1 MDNCVISFCACA
13 AAVVSSRFSR
23 SAVLFLLE
31 KSSDTIARIKKK
43 STRKLYTFLGWART
57 RKATTPEYTDQKE
70 VKNLVTTQGGEL
82 ILYAVWRPDSFQV
95 TLNPNGGKLNGA
107 DQSVTATL
115 RYGETCETLPTP
127 TKYGYDFVGWN
138 YQEDGKGFSVGTNTS
153 ADKVVAYGTLYA
165 QWRAK
170 QITVSFDTNQGS
182 GSSVPDSVN
191 DITVT
196 YGSTYANLP
205 ITGRVGYDFNGWYTE
220 ATGGTKVEKTTG
232 VTREDHTLYA
242 HWTARKYEVG
252 FDAVGGKFSDNNNF
266 KSIYHDY
273 DDTYKLP
280 EEPTRTGYT
289 FLGWYTDRS
298 GGTKVEN
305 TTQVTTAQYHVL
317 CAHWKANKYTVTF
330 DAQGGTFPNGGST
343 TQTMNLEYDRSYS
356 VPQQNPTKSG
366 YVFEGWYTQKTD
378 GTQVT
383 SLTLM
388 STPQNHTLYARW
400 RKIEKTTVTVGGVT
414 LTYEGA
420 PVYAKTDSEGK
431 VTKDGSSS
439 DYNIMLEEGELT
451 LKNATICSQ
460 NTNGALYT
468 ENALVIKLEGTNTVT
483 STTNSEYG
491 IYVYQN
497 NLTIQG
503 DGSLTVTAGTGKS
516 FSDGIYAR
524 EIVID
529 EATVHTT
536 GREATSQSRGILCST
551 KVIIRNGAKVTAAG
565 GTASK
570 SYGIWCRDGITID
583 NSSCTATGS
592 TRAIT
597 METSGELKLINAHL
611 TSGSENG
618 TSAEWIPQN

>member
-1 MDNCVISFCACA
+1 MDNCVISFYACA

-127 TKYGYDFVGWN
+127 TKYGYDFIGWN

>member
-31 KSSDTIARIKKK
+31 KSSDTIVRIKKK

-205 ITGRVGYDFNGWYTE
+205 ITGRVGYDFNDWYTE

>member
-1 MDNCVISFCACA
+1 M
-13 AAVVSSRFSR
+13 
-23 SAVLFLLE
+23 
-31 KSSDTIARIKKK
+31 
-43 STRKLYTFLGWART
+43 
-57 RKATTPEYTDQKE
+57 
-70 VKNLVTTQGGEL
+70 
-82 ILYAVWRPDSFQV
+82 
-95 TLNPNGGKLNGA
+95 
-107 DQSVTATL
+107 
-115 RYGETCETLPTP
+115 
-127 TKYGYDFVGWN
+127 
-138 YQEDGKGFSVGTNTS
+138 
-153 ADKVVAYGTLYA
+153 
-165 QWRAK
+165 
-170 QITVSFDTNQGS
+170 
-182 GSSVPDSVN
+182 
-191 DITVT
+191 
-196 YGSTYANLP
+196 
-205 ITGRVGYDFNGWYTE
+205 
-220 ATGGTKVEKTTG
+220 
-232 VTREDHTLYA
+232 
-242 HWTARKYEVG
+242 
-252 FDAVGGKFSDNNNF
+252 
-266 KSIYHDY
+266 
-273 DDTYKLP
+273 
-280 EEPTRTGYT
+280 
-289 FLGWYTDRS
+289 
-298 GGTKVEN
+298 
-305 TTQVTTAQYHVL
+305 
-317 CAHWKANKYTVTF
+317 
-330 DAQGGTFPNGGST
+330 
-343 TQTMNLEYDRSYS
+343 
-356 VPQQNPTKSG
+356 
-366 YVFEGWYTQKTD
+366 
-378 GTQVT
+378 
-383 SLTLM
+383 
-388 STPQNHTLYARW
+388 
-400 RKIEKTTVTVGGVT
+400 VGGVT

-420 PVYAKTDSEGK
+420 PVYAKTDGEGK

-503 DGSLTVTAGTGKS
+503 DGSLTVTAGIGKS

-570 SYGIWCRDGITID
+570 SYGIWCRDGISFYLRSRPPTR
-583 NSSCTATGS
+583 S

>member
-1 MDNCVISFCACA
+1 MDNCVISFCTCA

-138 YQEDGKGFSVGTNTS
+138 SQEDGKGFSVGTNTS

-220 ATGGTKVEKTTG
+220 TTGGTKVEKTTG

-252 FDAVGGKFSDNNNF
+252 FDAVGGKFLDNNNF

>member
-1 MDNCVISFCACA
+1 MDNCVISFYACA

-536 GREATSQSRGILCST
+536 EREATSQSRGILCST

>member
-1 MDNCVISFCACA
+1 MDNCVISFYACA

-127 TKYGYDFVGWN
+127 TKFGYDFVGWN

>member
-31 KSSDTIARIKKK
+31 KSSDTIVRIKKK

-570 SYGIWCRDGITID
+570 SYGIWCREGITID

>member
-1 MDNCVISFCACA
+1 MDNCVISFCTCA

-138 YQEDGKGFSVGTNTS
+138 SQEDGKGFSVGTNTS

-366 YVFEGWYTQKTD
+366 YVFEGWYTRKTD

>member
-1 MDNCVISFCACA
+1 MDNCVISFCTCA

-138 YQEDGKGFSVGTNTS
+138 SQEDGKGFSVGTNTS

>member
-1 MDNCVISFCACA
+1 
-13 AAVVSSRFSR
+13 
-23 SAVLFLLE
+23 
-31 KSSDTIARIKKK
+31 
-43 STRKLYTFLGWART
+43 
-57 RKATTPEYTDQKE
+57 
-70 VKNLVTTQGGEL
+70 
-82 ILYAVWRPDSFQV
+82 
-95 TLNPNGGKLNGA
+95 
-107 DQSVTATL
+107 
-115 RYGETCETLPTP
+115 
-127 TKYGYDFVGWN
+127 
-138 YQEDGKGFSVGTNTS
+138 
-153 ADKVVAYGTLYA
+153 
-165 QWRAK
+165 
-170 QITVSFDTNQGS
+170 
-182 GSSVPDSVN
+182 
-191 DITVT
+191 
-196 YGSTYANLP
+196 
-205 ITGRVGYDFNGWYTE
+205 
-220 ATGGTKVEKTTG
+220 
-232 VTREDHTLYA
+232 
-242 HWTARKYEVG
+242 
-252 FDAVGGKFSDNNNF
+252 
-266 KSIYHDY
+266 
-273 DDTYKLP
+273 
-280 EEPTRTGYT
+280 
-289 FLGWYTDRS
+289 
-298 GGTKVEN
+298 
-305 TTQVTTAQYHVL
+305 
-317 CAHWKANKYTVTF
+317 
-330 DAQGGTFPNGGST
+330 
-343 TQTMNLEYDRSYS
+343 MNLEYDRSYS

-400 RKIEKTTVTVGGVT
+400 RKIEKTAVTVGGVT

>member
-1 MDNCVISFCACA
+1 M
-13 AAVVSSRFSR
+13 
-23 SAVLFLLE
+23 LFLLE
-31 KSSDTIARIKKK
+31 KSSDTIVRIKKK

-232 VTREDHTLYA
+232 VTREDHTLYV

>member
-1 MDNCVISFCACA
+1 M
-13 AAVVSSRFSR
+13 
-23 SAVLFLLE
+23 LFLLE

-115 RYGETCETLPTP
+115 RYGETCATLPTP

-138 YQEDGKGFSVGTNTS
+138 SQEDGKGFSVGTNTL
-153 ADKVVAYGTLYA
+153 ADKVVAYRTLYA

-170 QITVSFDTNQGS
+170 KITVSFDTNQGS

-191 DITVT
+191 AITVT

-205 ITGRVGYDFNGWYTE
+205 TTGRVGYDFNGWYTD

-232 VTREDHTLYA
+232 VTRENHTLYA
-242 HWTARKYEVG
+242 HWTAKKYTVL
-252 FDAVGGKFSDNNNF
+252 FDQVGGTFPGGTTKMFIDQT
-266 KSIYHDY
+266 Y

-280 EEPTRTGYT
+280 EEPARTGYT
-289 FLGWYTDRS
+289 FLGWYTRQS
-298 GGTKVEN
+298 SGTKVEN
-305 TTQVTTAQYHVL
+305 TTRVTTAGYYVL
-317 CAHWKANKYTVTF
+317 YAHWVANEYTVTF
-330 DAQGGTFPNGGST
+330 DAQGGTFPDGDSRKAVY
-343 TQTMNLEYDRSYS
+343 QTYYQAYS
-356 VPQQNPTKSG
+356 VPQQNPTRSG

-383 SLTLM
+383 TMTSMDTAKD
-388 STPQNHTLYARW
+388 HTLYARW
-400 RKIEKTTVTVGGVT
+400 RQIKETTVTVGEVT
-414 LTYEGA
+414 LTFEGT

-503 DGSLTVTAGTGKS
+503 DGSLTVTAGIGKS

>member
-31 KSSDTIARIKKK
+31 KSSDTIVRIKKK

-400 RKIEKTTVTVGGVT
+400 RKIEKTTVMVGGVT

-503 DGSLTVTAGTGKS
+503 DGSLTVTAGIGKS

>member
-31 KSSDTIARIKKK
+31 KSSDTIVRIKKK

-205 ITGRVGYDFNGWYTE
+205 ITGRGGYDFNGWYTE

>member
-31 KSSDTIARIKKK
+31 KSSDTIVRIKKK

-618 TSAEWIPQN
+618 TYAEWIPQN

>member
-31 KSSDTIARIKKK
+31 KSSDTIVRIKKK

-57 RKATTPEYTDQKE
+57 RKATTPEYTDQQK
-70 VKNLVTTQGGEL
+70 VNNLVTTQNGEL

-95 TLNPNGGKLNGA
+95 TLNPNGGELNGA

-115 RYGETCETLPTP
+115 RYGETCATLPTP
-127 TKYGYDFVGWN
+127 TRYGYDFVGWN
-138 YQEDGKGFSVGTNTS
+138 SKEDGTGFPVGTNTA
-153 ADKVVAYGTLYA
+153 ADKVAAYRTLYA

-191 DITVT
+191 AITVT

-205 ITGRVGYDFNGWYTE
+205 TTERTGYTFDGWYTE
-220 ATGGTKVEKTTG
+220 ATGGTQVENTTG
-232 VTREDHTLYA
+232 VTRENHTLYA
-242 HWTARKYEVG
+242 HWTAGKYEVG
-252 FDAVGGKFSDNNNF
+252 FEAVGGKFSDNNNF
-266 KSIYHDY
+266 KSIYHYY

-280 EEPTRTGYT
+280 EEPARTGYT

-305 TTQVTTAQYHVL
+305 TTQVTTAKYHVL
-317 CAHWKANKYTVTF
+317 CAHWEANEYTVTF
-330 DAQGGTFPNGGST
+330 DAQGGTFPNDGST
-343 TQTMNLEYDRSYS
+343 TQTMNLEYNRTYS

-366 YVFEGWYTQKTD
+366 YVFEGWYTERTG

-383 SLTLM
+383 TRTSMDTAKD
-388 STPQNHTLYARW
+388 HTLYARW
-400 RKIEKTTVTVGGVT
+400 RQIKETTVTVGEVT
-414 LTYEGA
+414 LTFEGT

-431 VTKDGSSS
+431 VTKGGSSS

-468 ENALVIKLEGTNTVT
+468 KNALVIKLEGTNTVT

-536 GREATSQSRGILCST
+536 GREATSQSRGVLCST

-618 TSAEWIPQN
+618 TSAEWTPQN

>member
-1 MDNCVISFCACA
+1 M
-13 AAVVSSRFSR
+13 
-23 SAVLFLLE
+23 LFLLE

-115 RYGETCETLPTP
+115 RYGETCATLPTP

-138 YQEDGKGFSVGTNTS
+138 SQEDGKGFSVGTNTL
-153 ADKVVAYGTLYA
+153 ADKVVAYRTLYA

-170 QITVSFDTNQGS
+170 KITVSFDTNQGS

-191 DITVT
+191 AITVT

-205 ITGRVGYDFNGWYTE
+205 TTGRVGYDFNGWYTD

-232 VTREDHTLYA
+232 VTRENHTLYA
-242 HWTARKYEVG
+242 HWTAKKYTVL
-252 FDAVGGKFSDNNNF
+252 FDQVGGTFPGGTTKMFIDQT
-266 KSIYHDY
+266 Y

-280 EEPTRTGYT
+280 EEPARTGYT
-289 FLGWYTDRS
+289 FLGWYTRQS
-298 GGTKVEN
+298 SGTKVEN
-305 TTQVTTAQYHVL
+305 TTRVTTAGYYVL
-317 CAHWKANKYTVTF
+317 YAHWVANEYTVTF
-330 DAQGGTFPNGGST
+330 DAQGGTFPDGDSRKAVY
-343 TQTMNLEYDRSYS
+343 QTYYQAYS
-356 VPQQNPTKSG
+356 VPQQNPTRSG

-383 SLTLM
+383 TMTSMDTAKD
-388 STPQNHTLYARW
+388 HTLYARW
-400 RKIEKTTVTVGGVT
+400 RQIKETTVTVGEVT
-414 LTYEGA
+414 LTFEGT

-503 DGSLTVTAGTGKS
+503 DGSLTVTAGIGKS

-570 SYGIWCRDGITID
+570 SYGIWCKNNIIIYIRIRTQ
-583 NSSCTATGS
+583 TRS

>member
-31 KSSDTIARIKKK
+31 KSSDTIVRIKKK

-115 RYGETCETLPTP
+115 RYGETCATLPTP

-138 YQEDGKGFSVGTNTS
+138 SQEDGKGFSVGTNTL
-153 ADKVVAYGTLYA
+153 ADKVVAYRTLYA

-170 QITVSFDTNQGS
+170 KITVSFDTNQGS

-191 DITVT
+191 AITVT

-205 ITGRVGYDFNGWYTE
+205 TTGRVGYDFNGWYTD

-232 VTREDHTLYA
+232 VTRENHTLYA
-242 HWTARKYEVG
+242 HWTAKKYTVL
-252 FDAVGGKFSDNNNF
+252 FDQVGGTFPGGTTKMFIDQT
-266 KSIYHDY
+266 Y

-280 EEPTRTGYT
+280 EEPARTGYT
-289 FLGWYTDRS
+289 FLGWYTRQS
-298 GGTKVEN
+298 SGTKVEN
-305 TTQVTTAQYHVL
+305 TTRVTTAGYYVL
-317 CAHWKANKYTVTF
+317 YAHWVANEYTVTF
-330 DAQGGTFPNGGST
+330 DAQGGTFPDGDSRKAVY
-343 TQTMNLEYDRSYS
+343 QTYYQAYS
-356 VPQQNPTKSG
+356 VPQQNPTRSG

-383 SLTLM
+383 TMTSMDTAKD
-388 STPQNHTLYARW
+388 HTLYARW
-400 RKIEKTTVTVGGVT
+400 RQIKETTVTVGEVT
-414 LTYEGA
+414 LTFEGT

-503 DGSLTVTAGTGKS
+503 DGSLTVTAGIGKS

>member
-1 MDNCVISFCACA
+1 M
-13 AAVVSSRFSR
+13 
-23 SAVLFLLE
+23 LFLLE

-138 YQEDGKGFSVGTNTS
+138 SQEDGKGFSVGTNTS

>member
-31 KSSDTIARIKKK
+31 KSSDTIVRIKKK

-242 HWTARKYEVG
+242 HWTARKYEVR

>member
-31 KSSDTIARIKKK
+31 KSSDTIVRIKKK

-536 GREATSQSRGILCST
+536 GREATSQSRGIMCST

>member
-31 KSSDTIARIKKK
+31 KSSDTIVRIKKK

-127 TKYGYDFVGWN
+127 TKFGYDFVGWN

>member
-31 KSSDTIARIKKK
+31 KSSDTIVRIKKK

-115 RYGETCETLPTP
+115 RYGETCATLPTP

>member
-1 MDNCVISFCACA
+1 MDNCVISFCTCA

-138 YQEDGKGFSVGTNTS
+138 SQEDGKGFSVGTNTS

-366 YVFEGWYTQKTD
+366 YVFEGWYTRKTD

-529 EATVHTT
+529 EATVHTI

>member
-1 MDNCVISFCACA
+1 M
-13 AAVVSSRFSR
+13 
-23 SAVLFLLE
+23 E

>member
-1 MDNCVISFCACA
+1 MDNCVISFYACA

>member
-1 MDNCVISFCACA
+1 M
-13 AAVVSSRFSR
+13 
-23 SAVLFLLE
+23 LFLLE
-31 KSSDTIARIKKK
+31 KSSDTIVRIKKK

-138 YQEDGKGFSVGTNTS
+138 YQEDGKGFSVSTNTS

>member
-1 MDNCVISFCACA
+1 M
-13 AAVVSSRFSR
+13 
-23 SAVLFLLE
+23 LFLLE

>member
-31 KSSDTIARIKKK
+31 KSSDTIVRIKKK

-570 SYGIWCRDGITID
+570 SYGIWCRDGITIFLMIRRP
-583 NSSCTATGS
+583 TRS

>member
-31 KSSDTIARIKKK
+31 KSSDTIVRIKKK

>member
-31 KSSDTIARIKKK
+31 KSSDTIVRIKKK

-483 STTNSEYG
+483 STINSEYG

>member
-1 MDNCVISFCACA
+1 M
-13 AAVVSSRFSR
+13 
-23 SAVLFLLE
+23 LFLLE
-31 KSSDTIARIKKK
+31 KSSDTIVRIKKK

-536 GREATSQSRGILCST
+536 GREATSQSRGLLCST

>member
-1 MDNCVISFCACA
+1 M
-13 AAVVSSRFSR
+13 
-23 SAVLFLLE
+23 LFLLE
-31 KSSDTIARIKKK
+31 KSSDTIVRIKKK

-583 NSSCTATGS
+583 NRSCTATGS

>member
-1 MDNCVISFCACA
+1 MDNCVISFYACA

-31 KSSDTIARIKKK
+31 KSSDTIVRIKKK

-127 TKYGYDFVGWN
+127 TKFGYDFVGWN

>member
-1 MDNCVISFCACA
+1 M
-13 AAVVSSRFSR
+13 VSSRFSR

-31 KSSDTIARIKKK
+31 KSSDTIVRIKKK

-127 TKYGYDFVGWN
+127 TKFGYDFVGWN

>member
-1 MDNCVISFCACA
+1 M
-13 AAVVSSRFSR
+13 
-23 SAVLFLLE
+23 LFYW
-31 KSSDTIARIKKK
+31 KIQRHHSQDKKK

-95 TLNPNGGKLNGA
+95 TLNPKGGKLNGA

-388 STPQNHTLYARW
+388 STPQ
-400 RKIEKTTVTVGGVT
+400 
-414 LTYEGA
+414 
-420 PVYAKTDSEGK
+420 
-431 VTKDGSSS
+431 
-439 DYNIMLEEGELT
+439 
-451 LKNATICSQ
+451 
-460 NTNGALYT
+460 
-468 ENALVIKLEGTNTVT
+468 
-483 STTNSEYG
+483 
-491 IYVYQN
+491 
-497 NLTIQG
+497 
-503 DGSLTVTAGTGKS
+503 
-516 FSDGIYAR
+516 
-524 EIVID
+524 
-529 EATVHTT
+529 
-536 GREATSQSRGILCST
+536 
-551 KVIIRNGAKVTAAG
+551 IIRYMPG
-565 GTASK
+565 GE
-570 SYGIWCRDGITID
+570 R
-583 NSSCTATGS
+583 
-592 TRAIT
+592 
-597 METSGELKLINAHL
+597 
-611 TSGSENG
+611 
-618 TSAEWIPQN
+618 

>member
-31 KSSDTIARIKKK
+31 KSSDTIVRIKKK

-618 TSAEWIPQN
+618 TSAE